1 MNLGQKQ
8 SFPGR
13 CVGLHA
19 NGAYEAFVKHLFYIC
34 CGLIF
39 FGLLFLNQFKFFK
52 PV

>member
-19 NGAYEAFVKHLFYIC
+19 NGAYEAFVLFMWQIDDEDEI
-34 CGLIF
+34 L
-39 FGLLFLNQFKFFK
+39 
-52 PV
+52 

>member
-19 NGAYEAFVKHLFYIC
+19 NGAYEALVKHLFCIHVA
-34 CGLIF
+34 
-39 FGLLFLNQFKFFK
+39 NR
-52 PV
+52 

>member
-19 NGAYEAFVKHLFYIC
+19 NGAYEAFVKHLFLYM
-34 CGLIF
+34 LWFDF
-39 FGLLFLNQFKFFK
+39 FWFTFF
-52 PV
+52 